1 MQVTQEKRPGSR
13 VGLKIVVE
21 ADQVKRSYE
30 KTLRQLVQNIQIQG
44 FRKGKAPR
52 NIVMRQV
59 GRERVMASAVDDLI
73 NDAIKQAFKET
84 KLNPLSQFE
93 LDDGVGDLLAQFN
106 PEAEFS
112 FSGYVEVYPEA
123 SVGQYKGLTVTVTR
137 AEAKPEQI
145 DEAIDRWR
153 DQRATLL
160 PVEDRPAQLGD
171 VVMIDFKARDAEGNP
186 LDEIATQDF
195 QLELKEDNFIPGFV
209 AGIVGMEL
217 DETKEIEA
225 TFPEDYFKEELA
237 GKTAIFTVSLNEIK
251 TKELPELDDAFV
263 QEISSFQTVAE
274 LREHLQKRLE
284 QDALTQSE
292 NNLETAIL
300 NAILATTE
308 VELPDTLV
316 QQETTQLL
324 AQSLNTLQQQGMQ
337 VGDIRKFLSQL
348 PPETLNSLMDRY
360 RPEAIDRLRRTLALG
375 SIIRQEQ
382 IAVGSTELAV
392 EVQEVMSAYAEQ
404 GTRLDPERVRRAV
417 HEELLTNKTIAWLKS
432 QTTVNWVDSEGNPT
446 EAPLFSTSVEDSV
459 ASGTPQS
466 DTPQVPEAE
475 FGADEPEIAP
485 EATTAID
492 GTEVEEAVSP
502 EATALNADEAEDS
515 SAPVEDSP
523 GAPEEVNSA
532 SDPASSSDAEPEPLS
547 ELSEEEGAAPEPETI
562 TISSDTKPN
571 KPNKKDK
578 KGK

>member
-106 PEAEFS
+106 PETEFS

-145 DEAIDRWR
+145 DAAIDRWR

-186 LDEIATQDF
+186 LEEIATQDF

-225 TFPEDYFKEELA
+225 TFPADYFKEELA
-237 GKTAIFTVSLNEIK
+237 GKTATFTVSLNEIK

-284 QDALTQSE
+284 EDALTQSE

-300 NAILATTE
+300 NAILETTE

-382 IAVGSTELAV
+382 IAVGSTELAI

-404 GTRLDPERVRRAV
+404 GTRLEPERVRRAI

-446 EAPLFSTSVEDSV
+446 EAPLLSAADEDS
-459 ASGTPQS
+459 GEPE
-466 DTPQVPEAE
+466 TPQVPEAE
-475 FGADEPEIAP
+475 FGADEPDTSEETTEETTEEGDGAEVEDAAPP
-485 EATTAID
+485 EAIAVEAD
-492 GTEVEEAVSP
+492 EVENSASEV
-502 EATALNADEAEDS
+502 EDS
-515 SAPVEDSP
+515 SEPEVPVEVEPVDSAADP
-523 GAPEEVNSA
+523 VPPLAPESA
-532 SDPASSSDAEPEPLS
+532 AAES
-547 ELSEEEGAAPEPETI
+547 EAIPGE
-562 TISSDTKPN
+562 TKPN
-571 KPNKKDK
+571 KKGK

>member
-13 VGLKIVVE
+13 VGLKIVIE

-106 PEAEFS
+106 PETEFS

-145 DEAIDRWR
+145 DEALDRWR

-186 LDEIATQDF
+186 LEEIATQDF
-195 QLELKEDNFIPGFV
+195 QLELKEANFIPGFV

-237 GKTAIFTVSLNEIK
+237 GKRATFTVSLNEIK

-300 NAILATTE
+300 SAILETTE

-324 AQSLNTLQQQGMQ
+324 AQSLNSLQQQGMQ

-348 PPETLNSLMDRY
+348 PPETLNNLMDRY
-360 RPEAIDRLRRTLALG
+360 RPDAIDRLRRTLALG
-375 SIIRQEQ
+375 TIIRQEQ

-392 EVQEVMSAYAEQ
+392 EVQEVMAAYAEQ
-404 GTRLDPERVRRAV
+404 GTRLDPDRVRRAI

-432 QTTVNWVDSEGNPT
+432 QTTVNWVDGEGNPT
-446 EAPLFSTSVEDSV
+446 EAPNFSALDEEVEELEELAES
-459 ASGTPQS
+459 TPA
-466 DTPQVPEAE
+466 TVPEAE
-475 FGADEPEIAP
+475 FGADEPSGIGIPVEAETAPDEETPAEIAP
-485 EATTAID
+485 EPAA
-492 GTEVEEAVSP
+492 SP
-502 EATALNADEAEDS
+502 EATPEAIGEIAEIADSEPAPAEAEAS
-515 SAPVEDSP
+515 VAP
-523 GAPEEVNSA
+523 APEEIAADGETST
-532 SDPASSSDAEPEPLS
+532 DP
-547 ELSEEEGAAPEPETI
+547 
-562 TISSDTKPN
+562 KPS
-571 KPNKKDK
+571 K
-578 KGK
+578 KGKKGK